1 MAELARI
8 GKKIRELRE
17 ESGLSLSQLAKN
29 ADVSKSYIW
38 RLEQGESESR
48 PSGDTL
54 YKIARALGTS
64 MSALMGQSVLVDAPE
79 EIPDS
84 LRAFA
89 EAEQLRVRDVQ
100 MLAGVNFRGKQ
111 PETAEDWAFVW
122 SAIKRSVS

>member
-1 MAELARI
+1 VAELARI